1 MYQNQ
6 DALKHMTKDQLDDVL
21 GELQICDLLEDMDLG
36 NAEKENVANVV
47 EEDNQA
53 IDDLI
58 LKMEKVTIDKPEG
71 K

>member
-1 MYQNQ
+1 
-6 DALKHMTKDQLDDVL
+6 MTKDQLDDVL

>member
-6 DALKHMTKDQLDDVL
+6 DALRHMTKDQLDDVL